1 MTLLS
6 LMNMPLLVTAFW
18 NQALPNFVMKDQKV
32 TVHFHLIPRERAVLL
47 RHLTLSCSMLVHNA
61 ANDSLD
67 AGDFV
72 QGFADWAE
80 AGIFLLLAPP
90 LKPADQ
96 GKVGRR
102 PVPLHIHS
110 LRSLFDGLK
119 R

>member
-1 MTLLS
+1 MLL
-6 LMNMPLLVTAFW
+6 LITATPILESSI
-18 NQALPNFVMKDQKV
+18 AKYCDERPKKV

-47 RHLTLSCSMLVHNA
+47 RHLTLGCSVLVHDA
-61 ANDSLD
+61 ANNSLD
-67 AGDFV
+67 TGDLV

-96 GKVGRR
+96 GEVGRR
-102 PVPLHIHS
+102 PVPLQIHS
-110 LRSLFDGLK
+110 LCSLFDGVK